1 MSSTRRTDAVPLPE
15 YPRPQLQREQF
26 TILNGWW
33 DYAITSA
40 DTAAESWDGQ
50 ILVPFSPE
58 TEASGVRRQ
67 LQPHETLHY
76 RRTLS
81 LTARPGHR
89 TVLHFGAVDQSC
101 RVFVNDIEVAT
112 HVGGYLPFSADI
124 TDALGDGDTHELRV
138 EVRDVSDTSHH
149 SVGKQRLK
157 RGGIWYTAQSGIWQT
172 VWLETVPDAHVAALC
187 MRTPGIR
194 DGLETAML
202 ELRVDAA
209 DDGVHPV
216 TVAVRA
222 EGELVAEAIAVS
234 GAEVRISIPQPRTW
248 SPEHPFLYDLA
259 ITLGD
264 DRVTSYVGL
273 RTVELAPDV
282 HGVPRLHLNGMPY
295 PHIGV
300 LDQGY
305 WPGTLYTAP
314 DDAALVRDIEAMK
327 ELGFTMLRKHIKI
340 EPLRWYHHCD
350 RLGMLVWQD
359 MVNGGE
365 NYKPWVITAPVLS
378 PHIRMRDHRYRAFG
392 RADSAGREQFLREV
406 DATIEL
412 LRNVP
417 SLVAWVPFNE
427 GWGQFDAAAVAERVR
442 ALDPDRLIDHASG
455 WHDQGAGDMRS
466 LHVYF
471 QPIRPARWWG
481 RDGRALVV
489 SEYGGYNLR
498 LPGHVYP
505 AKEFGY
511 GRFATREQLT
521 AAYERLHRRQV
532 LPGIARGLSGTVYTQ
547 LADVE
552 DESNGLLTA
561 DRSELKPD
569 ADVVRA
575 INADFRRLFAEATME
590 AGPAPS
596 TPAPGAAPSPE
607 PTPTKETGR

>member
-1 MSSTRRTDAVPLPE
+1 MSCARATDALPFPE
-15 YPRPQLQREQF
+15 YPRPQLRREQF

-33 DYAITSA
+33 DYAITPA
-40 DTAAESWDGQ
+40 GEAASDWDGR

-58 TEASGVRRQ
+58 TAASGVGRQ
-67 LQPHETLHY
+67 VQPDETLHY
-76 RRTLS
+76 RREFDV
-81 LTARPGHR
+81 TATPGHR

-101 RVFVNDIEVAT
+101 RVLVNDIEAAT
-112 HVGGYLPFSADI
+112 HVGGYLPFAADI
-124 TDALGDGDTHELRV
+124 TDALGDRTTHELRV

-149 SVGKQRLK
+149 SVGKQRLA

-172 VWLETVPDAHVAALC
+172 VWIETVPDAHIAALC

-194 DGLETAML
+194 EGLATATL
-202 ELRVDAA
+202 ELRVEAA
-209 DDGVHPV
+209 RGEVHAV
-216 TVAVRA
+216 SVAVRA
-222 EGELVAEAIAVS
+222 SGELVAEATAVS
-234 GAEVRISIPQPRTW
+234 GADVRIAIPQPRTW
-248 SPEHPFLYDLA
+248 SPEHPHLYDLE
-259 ITLGD
+259 ITLGA

-282 HGVPRLHLNGMPY
+282 HGVPRLHLNGEPY

-327 ELGFTMLRKHIKI
+327 DLGFTMLRKHIKI

-365 NYKPWVITAPVLS
+365 RYKPWVITAPVLS
-378 PHIRMRDHRYRAFG
+378 PHLRMRDDHYRAFG
-392 RADSAGREQFLREV
+392 RADAAGREQFLHEL
-406 DATIEL
+406 DATVDL
-412 LRNVP
+412 LRNAP
-417 SLVAWVPFNE
+417 SIVAWVPFNE
-427 GWGQFDAAAVAERVR
+427 GWGQFDAAAAAERVR
-442 ALDPDRLIDHASG
+442 SLDPDRLIDHASG
-455 WHDQGAGDMRS
+455 WHDQRAGDIRS

-471 QPIRPARWWG
+471 QKIRPARWWG

-498 LPGHVYP
+498 LPGHDYP
-505 AKEFGY
+505 DKQFGY
-511 GRFATREQLT
+511 RRFATREQLT
-521 AAYERLHRRQV
+521 AAYERLHRREV

-561 DRSELKPD
+561 DRTEVKPD

-575 INADFRRLFAEATME
+575 INADFRRLFEAATM
-590 AGPAPS
+590 
-596 TPAPGAAPSPE
+596 GATLPV
-607 PTPTKETGR
+607 PTEEDE